1 MELPAVRTP
10 LLNWDSQTL
19 SSVWLDLGMF
29 PGTEHETRIIIFWT
43 LRNEGKWRIHQ
54 NLSQK
59 QQLPSGSESYS
70 SPAEEQVS
78 ADSTVYLTKVI
89 GSVTFT
95 SLRFIWFHGALSFS
109 TYTEFKSP
117 FAWCRIDLLHQSTD
131 FSSSRLPSQLQA
143 GSETPAGTA
152 KRLDPTATLRV
163 LMKSLL
169 LDTSF
174 QLTALHNAKGIKR
187 AQVTYSKL
195 PYSMN
200 SDVKPLIW
208 TCSEHI

>member
-1 MELPAVRTP
+1 MELAAVRTL
-10 LLNWDSQTL
+10 LLNWYSQTL
-19 SSVWLDLGMF
+19 SSVWLDLGTF

-43 LRNEGKWRIHQ
+43 LRNEGRWRIHQ
-54 NLSQK
+54 NISQK

-70 SPAEEQVS
+70 SSAEEQAS

-117 FAWCRIDLLHQSTD
+117 FAWCRIDAPPKHR
-131 FSSSRLPSQLQA
+131 FSSSRVQRHP
-143 GSETPAGTA
+143 PAPQG
-152 KRLDPTATLRV
+152 RPDPAATRRV

-174 QLTALHNAKGIKR
+174 QLTALRNAKEIKR
-187 AQVTYSKL
+187 AQFAYSKL

-200 SDVKPLIW
+200 SDLKPLIW
-208 TCSEHI
+208 TCSRHV

>member
-1 MELPAVRTP
+1 MELAAVRTP
-10 LLNWDSQTL
+10 LLNWYSQTL

-43 LRNEGKWRIHQ
+43 LRNEGRWRVHQ
-54 NLSQK
+54 NISQK

-70 SPAEEQVS
+70 SAEEQAS

-117 FAWCRIDLLHQSTD
+117 FAWCRADLLHQSTD
-131 FSSSRLPSQLQA
+131 FLLRDSGHSCRRVRRHP
-143 GSETPAGTA
+143 PAPQG
-152 KRLDPTATLRV
+152 RPDPAATRRV

-174 QLTALHNAKGIKR
+174 QLTALRNAKGIKR
-187 AQVTYSKL
+187 AQFTYSKL

-200 SDVKPLIW
+200 SDLKPLIW
-208 TCSEHI
+208 TCSRHV